1 MARASARPPC
11 RDYTRC
17 AFTLGKLHAGGPG
30 RRTAADREAVRY
42 PQWLEGRSEPRMLI
56 DTNKCVACANCVPVC
71 PMGAIY
77 VDPEIQRAT
86 INQDE
91 CVECG
96 TCFRGMSQEHLNPT
110 IVRTVRKF
118 ARMFRFRFEP
128 EPDVCPTAAF
138 VMNELTMPR
147 LVRQVF
153 SDPVVEHKSTGIKGR
168 GTEEVKTNDVNPRVG
183 VGEVGYTIEFG
194 RPGVG
199 VRFRDIQAMT
209 SALAKEDVHF
219 EEKNPISHL
228 MTDKS
233 TGALRED
240 ILDEKILSGIVE
252 IKTRLDQVETVLT
265 IVEDVNREIDTVTAV
280 GISTRCDENGEETQL
295 AETLEELGYGF
306 ERAKTNMGLGRLTN
320 LEAA

>member
-1 MARASARPPC
+1 
-11 RDYTRC
+11 
-17 AFTLGKLHAGGPG
+17 
-30 RRTAADREAVRY
+30 
-42 PQWLEGRSEPRMLI
+42 MLI

-77 VDPEIQRAT
+77 VDPEMQRAT

-209 SALAKEDVHF
+209 HALAKEDVHF
-219 EEKNPISHL
+219 EDKNPISHL

-252 IKTRLDQVETVLT
+252 IKTGLDQVETVLT

-280 GISTRCDENGEETQL
+280 GISTRCDEDGEETQL
-295 AETLEELGYGF
+295 AEKLEELGYGF